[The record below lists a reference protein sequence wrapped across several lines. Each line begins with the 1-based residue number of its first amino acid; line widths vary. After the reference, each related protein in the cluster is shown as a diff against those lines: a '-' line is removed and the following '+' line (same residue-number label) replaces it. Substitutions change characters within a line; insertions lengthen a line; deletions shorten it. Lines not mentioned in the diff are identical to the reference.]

1 MKKISKN
8 KFQIIL
14 LIVSILSAYGLWV
27 LTIMKDTDLL
37 IEDALVSALGITALF
52 LVIVAVIGVGIIW
65 LMDKY
70 VE

>member
-37 IEDALVSALGITALF
+37 IEDVLIKALGITALF

>member
-14 LIVSILSAYGLWV
+14 LIVSILSAYGLCV
-27 LTIMKDTDLL
+27 LTIIKDTDLL
-37 IEDALVSALGITALF
+37 IEDVLIKALGITALF

>member
-1 MKKISKN
+1 MKKVSKN

-37 IEDALVSALGITALF
+37 IEDVLIKALGITALF